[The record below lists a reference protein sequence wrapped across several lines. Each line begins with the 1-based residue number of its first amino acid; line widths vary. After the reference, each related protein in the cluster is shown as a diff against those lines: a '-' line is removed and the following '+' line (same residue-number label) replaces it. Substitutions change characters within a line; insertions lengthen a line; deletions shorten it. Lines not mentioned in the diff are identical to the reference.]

1 MRIIGGNY
9 RGKKIYLPT
18 DKKTR
23 PLRDIV
29 KESVFN
35 LIEHSKKFKL
45 EIKGSS
51 VLDLFAGSGSFG
63 IECISR
69 GAKRVIF
76 LENYPKILNI
86 LKKNINSIKADKKS
100 IIIEKNCFE
109 FFSHINQ
116 LNNKFD
122 IIFLDPPFK
131 EEKINYLIEKIKEN
145 EILNDSGIMI
155 IHRHKKDTLKISNN
169 VNILDERSYG
179 ISKITIGN

>member
-9 RGKKIYLPT
+9 RGKKIYLPA

-86 LKKNINSIKADKKS
+86 LKKI
-100 IIIEKNCFE
+100 
-109 FFSHINQ
+109 
-116 LNNKFD
+116 
-122 IIFLDPPFK
+122 
-131 EEKINYLIEKIKEN
+131 LIQ
-145 EILNDSGIMI
+145 
-155 IHRHKKDTLKISNN
+155 
-169 VNILDERSYG
+169 
-179 ISKITIGN
+179 

>member
-9 RGKKIYLPT
+9 RGKKIYLPA

-63 IECISR
+63 IEFISR

-86 LKKNINSIKADKKS
+86 LKKNINSIKADKS
-100 IIIEKNCFE
+100 IIIEKIVSN
-109 FFSHINQ
+109 FFTYPQ

-131 EEKINYLIEKIKEN
+131 EEKINYLIEKIKE
-145 EILNDSGIMI
+145 M
-155 IHRHKKDTLKISNN
+155 KF
-169 VNILDERSYG
+169 
-179 ISKITIGN
+179 